1 MLDVEIFGGIDK
13 LPHFNPDLDQENLP
27 VLIKDFRN
35 RFQMAAGVPIYTSE
49 YVFSL
54 AGSLKKAI
62 EWNVSTT
69 NFSNK
74 PVAIIVAAASG
85 EKAFESLALVLTTI
99 EARILE
105 QSKLLIKGAKGKVGM
120 DGVIQDQDTIASI
133 KALVESFIKSIQAEN
148 QLPTKYT

>member
-1 MLDVEIFGGIDK
+1 MLDVEIFDGIDK